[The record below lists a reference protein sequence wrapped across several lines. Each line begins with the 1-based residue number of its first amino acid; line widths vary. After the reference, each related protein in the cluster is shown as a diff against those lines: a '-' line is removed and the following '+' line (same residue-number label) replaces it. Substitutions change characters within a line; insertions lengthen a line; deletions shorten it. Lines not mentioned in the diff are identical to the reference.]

1 MSIIWKY
8 LDKRS
13 AAVDALKDY
22 GSMKF
27 IIGHT
32 DDEIKRA
39 YEKMEGVSS
48 PQLDG
53 MPRSHNP
60 QASEERIVKGIEEI
74 DVLKE
79 RYRQAVEYMAWFVPA
94 WEELTEDERYV
105 LETFY
110 GEDNQYGRSM
120 VRTTSTE
127 VMPLTMWRTISRL
140 NGLPHTAGRTG
151 RWSA

>member
-39 YEKMEGVSS
+39 YEKWKASAARSLTGCPTAIIRRLQRRGSS
-48 PQLDG
+48 
-53 MPRSHNP
+53 R
-60 QASEERIVKGIEEI
+60 
-74 DVLKE
+74 VL
-79 RYRQAVEYMAWFVPA
+79 R
-94 WEELTEDERYV
+94 
-105 LETFY
+105 
-110 GEDNQYGRSM
+110 
-120 VRTTSTE
+120 
-127 VMPLTMWRTISRL
+127 RL
-140 NGLPHTAGRTG
+140 MF
-151 RWSA
+151 

>member
-32 DDEIKRA
+32 DEEIKSA
-39 YEKMEGVSS
+39 YEKMKGISS

-53 MPRSHNP
+53 MPHSHNP

-105 LETFY
+105 LEAFY
-110 GEDNQYGRSM
+110 GEDNQYGSNAVDDVADYFQIERASAY
-120 VRTTSTE
+120 RRKNRALE
-127 VMPLTMWRTISRL
+127 RLTIL
-140 NGLPHTAGRTG
+140 LFGKA
-151 RWSA
+151 

>member
-27 IIGHT
+27 IIDHT
-32 DDEIKRA
+32 DDEIKAA
-39 YEKMEGVSS
+39 YQKMGGVSS
-48 PQLDG
+48 PQYDG
-53 MPRSHNP
+53 MPHSHNP
-60 QASEERIVKGIEEI
+60 QAGEDRIIKGIEEI

-110 GEDNQYGRSM
+110 GEDNQYGSNAADD
-120 VRTTSTE
+120 VADYTSAE
-127 VMPLTMWRTISRL
+127 PDE
-140 NGLPHTAGRTG
+140 PA
-151 RWSA
+151 AAEK

>member
-13 AAVDALKDY
+13 AAVDA
-22 GSMKF
+22 F
-27 IIGHT
+27 
-32 DDEIKRA
+32 
-39 YEKMEGVSS
+39 SS

-94 WEELTEDERYV
+94 WKELTEDERYV
-105 LETFY
+105 LEAFY
-110 GEDNQYGRSM
+110 GEDNQYGSNAADD
-120 VRTTSTE
+120 V
-127 VMPLTMWRTISRL
+127 
-140 NGLPHTAGRTG
+140 GLFPD
-151 RWSA
+151 